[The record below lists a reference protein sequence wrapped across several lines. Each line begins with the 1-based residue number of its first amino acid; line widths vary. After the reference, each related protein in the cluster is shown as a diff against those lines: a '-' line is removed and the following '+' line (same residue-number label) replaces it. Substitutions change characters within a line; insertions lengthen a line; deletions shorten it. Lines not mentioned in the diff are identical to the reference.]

1 MKHNIVLALASA
13 MLLSGCA
20 CGASLRANQ
29 ADLRADNAPIVR
41 QTDSEFVTYLVLS
54 KGGQYSGG
62 TVTEKDDAL
71 FLENFVKF
79 NGAAGSDLPGA
90 AAVTSSSGAK
100 FLAWVS
106 YDGTG
111 ALTKHTKVPAKSGQ
125 ILYAYF
131 EGIPIEG
138 GGEVDP
144 TPTPP
149 PTPTGETVTITVNNA
164 PDWITNDGCV
174 IFAWAWGA
182 SSTGAWYACTY
193 GEGAKPTS
201 FSITVPSDSTGC
213 LLARCAGGTTTPDW
227 KKATDGAGRVYNKSA
242 DITIASGTTTYT
254 CPAWSDYSPS

>member
-13 MLLSGCA
+13 ALLCS
-20 CGASLRANQ
+20 CGNNSRQ
-29 ADLRADNAPIVR
+29 AAEQGIVR
-41 QTDSEFVTYLVLS
+41 QADSEFVTYLVLS
-54 KGGQYSGG
+54 KVGQYSGG
-62 TVTEKDDAL
+62 TVTEKDDTL

-79 NGAAGSDLPGA
+79 TEAAGSDLPGA
-90 AAVTSSSGAK
+90 TAVTSSSGAK

-131 EGIPIEG
+131 EG

-144 TPTPP
+144 TPTPS
-149 PTPTGETVTITVNNA
+149 GETVTITVNNA

-182 SSTGAWYACTY
+182 SSNGAWYACTY

-201 FSITVPSDSTGC
+201 FTITVPSDSTGC
-213 LLARCAGGTTTPDW
+213 LLARCASGTTTPDW
-227 KKATDGAGRVYNKSA
+227 KKTTDGAGRVYNKSA
-242 DITIASGTTTYT
+242 DITITSGTTIYT
-254 CPAWSDYSPS
+254 CPAWSGYSPS